1 MEQILTT
8 IRGFLTLI
16 VSVIVTAIG
25 GVDDLIILLLMLSLT
40 DVATGFINAAIQH
53 NVSSKELKNGAIRKC
68 CLFVAIILAVEID
81 KVVMQT
87 AGHYIQ
93 ICGKDLLTRTVVIV
107 YFILEELISVL
118 ENLSNIGV
126 PVPKWL
132 RSILKQVSETANNS
146 TPQVVID
153 WIKKTFKITII
164 TDKQKENNDEKSESL
179 DEKDDI
185 NDDSSSSD
193 EDE

>member
-1 MEQILTT
+1 MEQILIV
-8 IRGFLTLI
+8 IRGFLTLV

-40 DVATGFINAAIQH
+40 DVATGFINAAIKH
-53 NVSSKELKNGAIRKC
+53 NVSSKELRNGAVRKC

-81 KVVMQT
+81 KVIMQT

-93 ICGKDLLTRTVVIV
+93 IYGKDLLTRTVVIV
-107 YFILEELISVL
+107 YFILEELVSVL

-132 RSILKQVSETANNS
+132 RSILTQVSETANNS
-146 TPQVVID
+146 TPQAVID
-153 WIKKTFKITII
+153 WIKNTFKITII
-164 TDKQKENNDEKSESL
+164 TDKQQDNNDEKSESL

-185 NDDSSSSD
+185 ND
-193 EDE
+193 E

>member
-1 MEQILTT
+1 MEQVLAT
-8 IRGFLTLI
+8 IRGFVTLI

-40 DVATGFINAAIQH
+40 DVATGFINAVIRH
-53 NVSSKELKNGAIRKC
+53 DVSSNELKKGAIRKC
-68 CLFVAIILAVEID
+68 CLFIAIILAVEID
-81 KVVMQT
+81 KVIMQT

-153 WIKKTFKITII
+153 WIKKTFNITIMH
-164 TDKQKENNDEKSESL
+164 DKQQDNTNEKNESL
-179 DEKDDI
+179 EKKDDI
-185 NDDSSSSD
+185 NDESSSSD
-193 EDE
+193 KN